1 MNYYLLKMIA
11 NIPKVLKK
19 IYPLLNWDETPDGN
33 EVFLTFDDGPIPE
46 VTPWVLEKLKEYDVK
61 ATFFCIGDNVLKH
74 PKIYQRILDEGHAV
88 GNHTHKHLKGWN
100 TDDGTYLKDIENAG
114 EFISSNL
121 FRPPYGRIKKSQIK
135 LIQSLNY
142 HIIMWSILSGDYN
155 KNRSPE
161 ACFNNV
167 KRNLKP
173 GSVVV
178 FHDSIKANNNMRYA
192 LEKTLIFMREN
203 NFKGVSIKR

>member
-1 MNYYLLKMIA
+1 MNYYLLKMIV

-178 FHDSIKANNNMRYA
+178 FHDSIKADNNMRYA

>member
-1 MNYYLLKMIA
+1 MNYYLLKMIT

-19 IYPLLNWDETPDGN
+19 IYPLLNWEETPDGN

-178 FHDSIKANNNMRYA
+178 FHDSIKADNN
-192 LEKTLIFMREN
+192 I
-203 NFKGVSIKR
+203 

>member
-1 MNYYLLKMIA
+1 MIA

>member
-1 MNYYLLKMIA
+1 LNYYLLKMIV

-178 FHDSIKANNNMRYA
+178 FHDSIKADNNMRYA

>member
-1 MNYYLLKMIA
+1 LNYYLLKMIA

>member
-1 MNYYLLKMIA
+1 MIV

-178 FHDSIKANNNMRYA
+178 FHDSIKADNNMRYA

>member
-11 NIPKVLKK
+11 YIPKVLKK

-178 FHDSIKANNNMRYA
+178 FHDSIKADNNMRYA

>member
-178 FHDSIKANNNMRYA
+178 FHDSIKADNNMRYA